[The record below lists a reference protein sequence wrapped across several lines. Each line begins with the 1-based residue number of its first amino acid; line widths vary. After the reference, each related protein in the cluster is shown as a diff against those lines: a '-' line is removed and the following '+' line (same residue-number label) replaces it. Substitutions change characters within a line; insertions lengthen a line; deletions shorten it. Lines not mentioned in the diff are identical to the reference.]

1 MHHCCDYATQI
12 ICKNATKQY
21 NKASKPTYFYKRGG
35 TLMNWL
41 DTITYILYGCG
52 VLIILLFA
60 VNLILAK
67 KRGEDSKWVRRA
79 LYVVAFIAAVLGA
92 IRAKAVY
99 SESVFFA
106 DLLVIFCLI
115 VAFVRSEKPQQPPED
130 DDQQ

>member
-1 MHHCCDYATQI
+1 
-12 ICKNATKQY
+12 
-21 NKASKPTYFYKRGG
+21 
-35 TLMNWL
+35 MNWL
-41 DTITYILYGCG
+41 DTIVYILYGCG

-67 KRGEDSKWVRRA
+67 KRGEDSKWV
-79 LYVVAFIAAVLGA
+79 LAFIAAVLGA

-99 SESVFFA
+99 SETVFFA

-130 DDQQ
+130 NDQQ

>member
-1 MHHCCDYATQI
+1 
-12 ICKNATKQY
+12 
-21 NKASKPTYFYKRGG
+21 
-35 TLMNWL
+35 MNWL

-79 LYVVAFIAAVLGA
+79 LYVVAF
-92 IRAKAVY
+92 Y
-99 SESVFFA
+99 SETVFFA

>member
-1 MHHCCDYATQI
+1 
-12 ICKNATKQY
+12 
-21 NKASKPTYFYKRGG
+21 
-35 TLMNWL
+35 MNWL

-99 SESVFFA
+99 SETVFFA

-115 VAFVRSEKPQQPPED
+115 VAFVRSEKPQQPRRTTTSSNFRPL
-130 DDQQ
+130 QPKASPL

>member
-1 MHHCCDYATQI
+1 
-12 ICKNATKQY
+12 
-21 NKASKPTYFYKRGG
+21 
-35 TLMNWL
+35 MNWL
-41 DTITYILYGCG
+41 DTIVYILYGCG

-99 SESVFFA
+99 SETVFFA

-130 DDQQ
+130 DNQQ

>member
-1 MHHCCDYATQI
+1 
-12 ICKNATKQY
+12 
-21 NKASKPTYFYKRGG
+21 
-35 TLMNWL
+35 MNRL

-67 KRGEDSKWVRRA
+67 KRGEA
-79 LYVVAFIAAVLGA
+79 LQLGA
-92 IRAKAVY
+92 PGAVCGGLHRRRPRRVIRAKAVY
-99 SESVFFA
+99 SETVFFA

-115 VAFVRSEKPQQPPED
+115 VAFVRSEGPQQPPED

>member
-1 MHHCCDYATQI
+1 
-12 ICKNATKQY
+12 
-21 NKASKPTYFYKRGG
+21 
-35 TLMNWL
+35 MNWL

-99 SESVFFA
+99 SETVFFA
-106 DLLVIFCLI
+106 EMTK
-115 VAFVRSEKPQQPPED
+115 RREKSLAKTQKTKAAEPQK
-130 DDQQ
+130 